1 MRIKLA
7 VCCSIIAITLLASTS
22 STLAAMY
29 YRSAEWQG
37 DTGSWEG
44 GYYDA
49 AWGMPMAVVVPP
61 TARWQTDYAWV
72 RAARGSRGSTR
83 VSTTVTR
90 VPNRST
96 GGATTCPPRRNPA
109 TRGRWATTT
118 SAVRGGR
125 RHSDLTTSGGVGPGL
140 N

>member
-61 TARWQTDYAWV
+61 TARWQTDYAWGAGGTRISRINARFHYGYPGPESVYRRGNYLPAPPQPSDTRQMGDYYV
-72 RAARGSRGSTR
+72 RG
-83 VSTTVTR
+83 
-90 VPNRST
+90 
-96 GGATTCPPRRNPA
+96 PRR
-109 TRGRWATTT
+109 
-118 SAVRGGR
+118 
-125 RHSDLTTSGGVGPGL
+125 
-140 N
+140 